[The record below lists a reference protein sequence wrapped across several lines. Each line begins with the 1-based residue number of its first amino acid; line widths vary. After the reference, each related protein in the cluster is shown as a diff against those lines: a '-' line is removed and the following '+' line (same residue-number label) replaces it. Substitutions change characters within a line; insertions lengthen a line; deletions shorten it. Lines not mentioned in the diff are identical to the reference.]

1 MDIHSLYNIYKKHP
15 HVCTDSRAVKQG
27 DLFFAL
33 RGDSFDGNKFAPG
46 ALEQGAA
53 YVVIDDAQYKQD
65 DRYILVEDV
74 LQTLQELALYHRRRF
89 KIPVFGLTGSN
100 GKTTTKEL
108 IASVLKEKYK
118 VHATSGNFN
127 NHIGVPLTLLS
138 MPVDTEIA
146 VIEMGANHP
155 GEIAFLCAIAE
166 PTHGLIT
173 NVGKAHL
180 EGFGSF
186 EGVRKTKAEIFT
198 WLAGIDGVGFVN
210 QNEPYLEEMARA
222 VRKKIFFGKD
232 GRAELA
238 GASPF
243 VEFFIAAGA
252 EKVKVK
258 TQIIGAYNFNNILTA
273 ITVGQFFD
281 VPVKA
286 IRLALE
292 NYLPQNNRSQLLEK
306 DGNTYIMDA
315 YNANPVSMEK
325 ALLSFSEM
333 DQAGK
338 RKIAII
344 GDMRELG
351 SVSEEEHRKMV
362 SLVQNLQI
370 DTVVFVGPEF
380 AKVTRE
386 GNYIHFDHAAEAKT
400 WFQKQAPS
408 GALILLKG
416 SRGIRLEEVVS

>member
-1 MDIHSLYNIYKKHP
+1 MDIRSLYNIYQKHP
-15 HVCTDSRAVKQG
+15 NVCTDSRAVKQG

-33 RGDSFDGNKFAPG
+33 KGESFDGNKFAAG

-65 DRYILVEDV
+65 DRFILVEDV
-74 LQTLQELALYHRRRF
+74 LQTVQELARHHRRQF
-89 KIPVFGLTGSN
+89 TIPVLGLTGSN

-108 IASVLKEKYK
+108 IAAVLEQKYRI
-118 VHATSGNFN
+118 HATRGNFN

-138 MPVDTEIA
+138 MPQDTELA
-146 VIEMGANHP
+146 VIEMGANHLR
-155 GEIAFLCAIAE
+155 EIAFLCAIAE

-186 EGVRKTKAEIFT
+186 EGVRKTKAEIYN
-198 WLAGIDGVGFVN
+198 WLVGIDGVGFVN
-210 QNEPYLEEMARA
+210 QNEPYLEEMAQA
-222 VRKKIFFGKD
+222 VQQKVFYGKD
-232 GRAELA
+232 GVAELA

-243 VEFFIAAGA
+243 VEFFMTDGA

-273 ITVGQFFD
+273 ITIGQFFG
-281 VPVKA
+281 VPDEA
-286 IRLALE
+286 IRSGLE
-292 NYLPQNNRSQLLEK
+292 NYLPQNNRSQLMEK

-338 RKIAII
+338 RKIAIL

-380 AKVTRE
+380 AKVTKE
-386 GNYIHFDHAAEAKT
+386 GNHIHFDHAAEAKT
-400 WFQKQAPS
+400 WFKKEAPS